1 MERGFFY
8 MDNVNC
14 FWEMLD
20 EAFYSKQNVFTKLKE
35 DFINKKD
42 SSIHLIDQILIKL
55 KENKAGL
62 SDLFEKCFNKASS
75 KDSGIILDDDNYPY
89 SYNGELKKLINYA
102 DVIILNGYC
111 KKQSFAEK
119 QIYVAVSKLKNDCSK
134 KE

>member
-20 EAFYSKQNVFTKLKE
+20 EAFYSKQKVFTKLKE

-102 DVIILNGYC
+102 DVIILNGYY